1 MNIVEV
7 LVVAKPIML
16 HVWHIFT
23 YICHRFKPSVGKFH
37 SIHGASPMY
46 GKLLEAEMSLA
57 KWKSTD
63 HWKTRLQHGILQA
76 RDAKHSIPCQSWVM
90 VSNIFLYVYSSLE
103 KIPILINIL
112 IDGLKPPSSKV
123 SEYSYFA
130 QGCPITASECFFGEG
145 PVWIHQRSQDLLG
158 YLNRYIIR

>member
-1 MNIVEV
+1 
-7 LVVAKPIML
+7 
-16 HVWHIFT
+16 
-23 YICHRFKPSVGKFH
+23 
-37 SIHGASPMY
+37 MY

-130 QGCPITASECFFGEG
+130 QGCPITASESFFWG
-145 PVWIHQRSQDLLG
+145 RSCMNSSAKSGSLG
-158 YLNRYIIR
+158 LFEPLHHPIKLNTQGTWNQNLVERKGSGSIVEFTHRTLFIWDICCI